1 MKSIVL
7 AAALVSLAGCAAPF
21 KQSFEPRNAGA
32 IRTIALVEPVEPEGY
47 VAFDYGH
54 PGMYMGLVS
63 GIVTGSHLEEDGRK
77 FTMHLRQAGF
87 EIARRLGERTA
98 FELER
103 RGYDVRRVS
112 HADYATGV
120 DAVLMLEPRM
130 VGYVAP
136 RMLTDYIPAL
146 SVVAE
151 LMPAG
156 KPDAEPLYRDG
167 FIFGW
172 QSFSGWWVNLPSPK
186 EYSYRNFADLIKRS
200 EEAADGLWLGADRI
214 AERIA
219 SDFAPARSP
228 AHALSLRH

>member
-7 AAALVSLAGCAAPF
+7 AAVVLALAGCTAPF
-21 KQSFEPRNAGA
+21 KQSFEPRSAGT
-32 IRTIALVEPVEPEGY
+32 IRSIALVEPVEPEGY

-63 GIVTGSHLEEDGRK
+63 GIVTGSHLEEEGRK
-77 FTMHLRQAGF
+77 FTAHLRRAGF

-103 RGYDVRRVS
+103 RGYEVKRVS

-120 DAVLMLEPRM
+120 DAVLTLQPKT

-136 RMLTDYIPAL
+136 RVLTDYIPAL
-146 SVVAE
+146 GVVVE
-151 LMPAG
+151 LTPAG
-156 KPDAEPLYRDG
+156 NPDAEPLYRDG
-167 FIFGW
+167 FMFGW
-172 QSFSGWWVNLPSPK
+172 QSFSGWWVNLPAPK

-214 AERIA
+214 AERVA
-219 SDFAPARSP
+219 ADFAFARPPAD
-228 AHALSLRH
+228 ALTLRR

>member
-1 MKSIVL
+1 MQTIVL
-7 AAALVSLAGCAAPF
+7 AAVVVALAGCAAPF
-21 KQSFEPRNAGA
+21 KQSFEPRAAGTV
-32 IRTIALVEPVEPEGY
+32 RTIALVEPVEPEGY
-47 VAFDYGH
+47 VALDYGH
-54 PGMYMGLVS
+54 PAMYMGLVS

-77 FTMHLRQAGF
+77 FTAHLRRAGF
-87 EIARRLGERTA
+87 EISRRLGERTA

-103 RGYDVRRVS
+103 RGYYVRRVS

-120 DAVLMLEPRM
+120 DAVLTLEPRT

-151 LMPAG
+151 LMPPGEPGAG
-156 KPDAEPLYRDG
+156 PLYRDG

-172 QSFSGWWVNLPSPK
+172 QSFSGWWVNMPSPK

-219 SDFAPARSP
+219 SDFAFIRS
-228 AHALSLRH
+228 ATGALSLSH